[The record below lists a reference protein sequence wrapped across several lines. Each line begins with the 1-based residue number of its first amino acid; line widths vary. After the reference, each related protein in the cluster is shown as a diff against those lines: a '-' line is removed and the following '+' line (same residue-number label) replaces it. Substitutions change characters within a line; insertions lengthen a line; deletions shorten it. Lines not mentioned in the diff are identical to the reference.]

1 MCACCVVW
9 VNTRALKGPRGV
21 RSPGAGVTGLCEW
34 PHMGAG
40 NLTLSVSIS
49 QTVLLLLMLVCF
61 VCVCLGVGNKI

>member
-1 MCACCVVW
+1 MLW
-9 VNTRALKGPRGV
+9 RRGV

-40 NLTLSVSIS
+40 NLTLSGYAIS

-61 VCVCLGVGNKI
+61 VWVCLGVGNKI

>member
-1 MCACCVVW
+1 MRVVLCCVGKYKCSQ
-9 VNTRALKGPRGV
+9 RPRGV

-40 NLTLSVSIS
+40 NLTLSVCIS